1 MGNVEYAATSLLRNF
16 TMTRQAIHHARLLLL
31 LAAALSLGLHYAV
44 VQVVGWVNMT
54 VEYSHKAPF
63 SEALVMTFD
72 GKHPCELCKLVEQE
86 MGKDTP
92 DDPRT
97 PEHKAEL
104 KLPPVV
110 CWVDG
115 IRLLPPSHES
125 LPWEKR
131 DDSARFRRERPPL
144 PPPRAV

>member
-1 MGNVEYAATSLLRNF
+1 MTGKATPRV
-16 TMTRQAIHHARLLLL
+16 RLLLL
-31 LAAALSLGLHYAV
+31 LVAALSLGLHFAV

-54 VEYSHKAPF
+54 VEYSHTASL

-72 GKHPCELCKLVEQE
+72 GKHPCELCKLVEKE
-86 MGKDTP
+86 MGQP
-92 DDPRT
+92 DSDQKRA
-97 PEHKAEL
+97 PESKTEL

-115 IRLLPPSHES
+115 IGILPLAHEP
-125 LPWEKR
+125 LPLVKR
-131 DDSARFRRERPPL
+131 DERAAVRRERPPL